1 MEKLELKHI
10 APYLPYGL
18 KTKYFLSDAIVLNEG
33 QPEDIRDKNLTSD
46 NVNFVLSF
54 CKPILYP
61 LSWLTKEIEHN
72 GKKFMPIAKIISEV
86 HNIYYDKLKAGED
99 IKSRSNRKVYNIGW
113 EDNWW
118 KIEFGEI
125 TSLRYDYVQK
135 LIEWHFNVFNLPEH
149 LYIDK
154 STIK

>member
-1 MEKLELKHI
+1 MKKLELHHL

-18 KTKYFLSDAIVLNEG
+18 KYVPKHNENDVQLLSLGMLHPQNIET
-33 QPEDIRDKNLTSD
+33 I
-46 NVNFVLSF
+46 
-54 CKPILYP
+54 KPILYP

-72 GKKFMPIAKIISEV
+72 GKKFMPVAKIISEV